1 MLFGVVMVF
10 IFGHSFRIIMDI
22 QELIDI
28 TSVEDNP
35 FAINDCNN
43 NCASTFSLWSKV
55 RTLEVQNR
63 DSSKILI
70 SFYVYSD
77 KTT

>member
-10 IFGHSFRIIMDI
+10 LFGHSFRIIMDI

-28 TSVEDNP
+28 TSEEKNNP
-35 FAINDCNN
+35 FAINDCNY

-55 RTLEVQNR
+55 RIVEVKN
-63 DSSKILI
+63 
-70 SFYVYSD
+70 Y
-77 KTT
+77 KTETY